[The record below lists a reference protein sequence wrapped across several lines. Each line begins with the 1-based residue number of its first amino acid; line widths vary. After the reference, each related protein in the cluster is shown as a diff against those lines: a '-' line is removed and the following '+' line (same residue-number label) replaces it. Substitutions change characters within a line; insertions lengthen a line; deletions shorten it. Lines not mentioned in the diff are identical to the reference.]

1 MAELRDISVSYRTTI
16 LHRIDPRVKVAALT
30 GLSIAIF
37 NAELPGMIVGTLAI
51 LIVVTPMRR
60 DIVHLF
66 SRLRGFLLVLTGV
79 LVVNAVS
86 IPGET
91 LFEFWKISI
100 SVDGVQVGLLFY
112 WRILI
117 VILIGHAVSSST
129 SATGIRNAVSWIFQF
144 VPFVPHQVLGDMV
157 GLLVRFLPLILIRS
171 HLITE
176 AQSSRGILYRKN
188 PVYRIRVFC
197 ISLLRQSFLSADQLS
212 MAMASR
218 CYQLR
223 RPIHVWPFRKID
235 IFCLFSIGILIG
247 HISCSNFLII
257 FSYFAG

>member
-1 MAELRDISVSYRTTI
+1 MAELRDISVNDRTTF
-16 LHRIDPRVKVAALT
+16 LNRIDPRVKIGALT

-37 NAELPGMIVGTLAI
+37 IAALPGMIVGTLVI
-51 LIVVTPMRR
+51 LIVVAPMLL
-60 DIVHLF
+60 DIIHLF
-66 SRLRGFLLVLTGV
+66 SRLRVFLVVLTGV
-79 LVVNAVS
+79 LVANAVS

-100 SVDGVQVGLLFY
+100 SADGVQVGLLFY
-112 WRILI
+112 WRILL
-117 VILIGHAVSSST
+117 VIIIGYVVSSST
-129 SATGIRNAVSWIFQF
+129 SATDIRNAVSWIFQI
-144 VPFVPHQVLGDMV
+144 VPFVPHRMLGDMV

-176 AQSSRGILYRKN
+176 AQNSRGILYRKN
-188 PVYRIRVFC
+188 PVYRIRVFS

-235 IFCLFSIGILIG
+235 IFCLFSIGILI
-247 HISCSNFLII
+247 SVCSNFLII